1 MAKIKILRISIFII
15 ALCVLFRSVD
25 HYVHNHRG
33 RPLLTNIEVPASLA
47 EISTCKSV
55 PDHILDQKFVYLDK
69 GAQAYA
75 FISEDK
81 QYVLKFYKLHI
92 YEPNSFLAYLPFGKW
107 HERWMHQ
114 KKKYASTLRSANTAY
129 EHLKEETGLIYAHLA
144 PSNTLKRTVDV
155 VDRRGRRSLVNL
167 DRTLFVIQKRA
178 DMIYPHISAL
188 MQKGDI
194 EGAKNALA
202 SIFSL
207 LERLGR
213 LGVTDNDVILAKN
226 FGFIGN
232 TAAQIDVGKMRI
244 EPTRIGSD
252 VYKNDLFNL
261 TFKLRGWLQQNH
273 PELLP
278 HFDTLL
284 ATNSQR

>member
-1 MAKIKILRISIFII
+1 MKILRISILII
-15 ALCVLFRSVD
+15 AVCFLFRNID
-25 HYVHNHRG
+25 HSVHNRRG
-33 RPLLTNIEVPASLA
+33 RPLPTNIQVPSSLTK
-47 EISTCKSV
+47 IYPCQSI
-55 PDHILDQKFVYLDK
+55 PDTVLDQKFVYLDK
-69 GAQAYA
+69 GSQAYA

-92 YEPNSFLAYLPFGKW
+92 YEPSSFLAYLPFGKW
-107 HERWMHQ
+107 HARWVHQ
-114 KKKYASTLRSANTAY
+114 KEKCASTLRSTNTAY
-129 EHLKEETGLIYAHLA
+129 EHLKEETGLIYAHLS
-144 PSNTLKRTVDV
+144 PSNNLKKTIDII
-155 VDRRGRRSLVNL
+155 DRRGRHNLVDL

-178 DMIYPHISAL
+178 DLIYPYISER
-188 MQKGDI
+188 MQKGDV

-202 SIFSL
+202 SIFSI

-252 VYKNDLFNL
+252 IYKNDLFNL
-261 TFKLRGWLQQNH
+261 TFELHGWLKQNH

-278 HFDTLL
+278 HFDMLL